1 MGLLRSPTRGKPA
14 RHNKPATT
22 TSALTTRVLGRC
34 TFSTSPGYYSV
45 PRHLRP
51 KRAYIGEHASCVNRL
66 FVAIASCGNRASSG
80 NRAYCGNRALCGER
94 ACPALGCEAA
104 LKPENAVP
112 LDERGDLDG
121 AAAQP
126 NAGQARSPQQA
137 RSPHNKPAHH
147 TTSALITQAS
157 LPGHYV
163 RINVPVPL
171 RMFCKVASTS
181 ARSEAAVP
189 WLICS

>member
-14 RHNKPATT
+14 RHNRPATT

-51 KRAYIGEHASCVNRL
+51 KRASVGEHASSGNRL
-66 FVAIASCGNRASSG
+66 FVAMASCGNRACCG

-94 ACPALGCEAA
+94 ACPALGCGAA

-121 AAAQP
+121 AATQP
-126 NAGQARSPQQA
+126 NAGQARSPQRVPLPQQA
-137 RSPHNKPAHH
+137 RS
-147 TTSALITQAS
+147 SQQAR